1 MAKTR
6 QKGTNCRVILQD
18 RLAGSARFF
27 NAVPNLFSM
36 DRTHTMTKLFY
47 RLAAILSASFALS
60 AHPVMAQDAG
70 YVLRPG
76 DVLQVE
82 VVEDPSLNRSTL
94 VLPNGSITFPQAGT
108 LRAGG
113 RTPDEVRAALTNAL
127 APSFATPPTVYI
139 SVASVGVAAAPVGG
153 GVAAAPVTMS
163 VYVMG
168 EVSAPGEKKVE
179 PDTNLLQFLAQA
191 GALSKFAADKRIELH
206 RKDPK
211 TGADQ
216 VWLFNLKDIG
226 GGAGRISGMTG
237 LAEGDVIVVPQR
249 KLFE

>member
-1 MAKTR
+1 
-6 QKGTNCRVILQD
+6 
-18 RLAGSARFF
+18 
-27 NAVPNLFSM
+27 
-36 DRTHTMTKLFY
+36 MTKLFN
-47 RLAAILSASFALS
+47 RLAALVSVAFALM
-60 AHPVMAQDAG
+60 AHPMAAQDAG

-113 RTPDEVRAALTNAL
+113 RTPDQVRAALTDAL
-127 APSFATPPTVYI
+127 APNFASPPTVYI
-139 SVASVGVAAAPVGG
+139 SVASVGAAAAPAGGG
-153 GVAAAPVTMS
+153 GVAAAPATMD

-168 EVSAPGEKKVE
+168 EVGAPGQKKVA

-206 RKDPK
+206 RKNAK
-211 TGADQ
+211 TGADE
-216 VWLFNLKDIG
+216 VWLFSMKQVG
-226 GGAGRISGMTG
+226 GGAGRISGMTQ
-237 LAEGDVIVVPQR
+237 LTDGDVIVVPQR

>member
-1 MAKTR
+1 
-6 QKGTNCRVILQD
+6 
-18 RLAGSARFF
+18 
-27 NAVPNLFSM
+27 
-36 DRTHTMTKLFY
+36 MTKLFY
-47 RLAAILSASFALS
+47 RLAAFLSVAFALM
-60 AHPVMAQDAG
+60 AHPMAAQDAG

-113 RTPDEVRAALTNAL
+113 RTPDQVRAALTDAL
-127 APSFATPPTVYI
+127 APNFASPPTVYI
-139 SVASVGVAAAPVGG
+139 SVASVGTAAAPAVGG
-153 GVAAAPVTMS
+153 GVAAAPATMS

-168 EVSAPGEKKVE
+168 EVSAPGQKKVE

-206 RKDPK
+206 RKNAK
-211 TGADQ
+211 TGADE
-216 VWLFNLKDIG
+216 VWLFSLKQVG
-226 GGAGRISGMTG
+226 GGTGRISGMTQ
-237 LAEGDVIVVPQR
+237 LSDGDVIVVPQR

>member
-1 MAKTR
+1 
-6 QKGTNCRVILQD
+6 
-18 RLAGSARFF
+18 
-27 NAVPNLFSM
+27 
-36 DRTHTMTKLFY
+36 MTKLFY
-47 RLAAILSASFALS
+47 SLAAFVSVAFALM
-60 AHPVMAQDAG
+60 AHPVSAQDAG
-70 YVLRPG
+70 YLLRPG

-113 RTPDEVRAALTNAL
+113 KTPDQVRAALTDAL
-127 APSFATPPTVYI
+127 APSFAAPPTVYI
-139 SVASVGVAAAPVGG
+139 SVASVGAATAPAGGAAVAADPA
-153 GVAAAPVTMS
+153 TMS

-168 EVSAPGEKKVE
+168 EVGAPGQKKVE

-206 RKDPK
+206 RKNPK
-211 TGADQ
+211 TGADE
-216 VWLFNLKDIG
+216 VWLFSMKQVG
-226 GGAGRISGMTG
+226 GGAGRISGMTQ
-237 LAEGDVIVVPQR
+237 LADGDVIVVPQR

>member
-1 MAKTR
+1 
-6 QKGTNCRVILQD
+6 
-18 RLAGSARFF
+18 
-27 NAVPNLFSM
+27 
-36 DRTHTMTKLFY
+36 MTKLFY
-47 RLAAILSASFALS
+47 RLAALVTAAFALM
-60 AHPVMAQDAG
+60 AHPVSAQDAG
-70 YVLRPG
+70 YLLRPG

-113 RTPDEVRAALTNAL
+113 RTPDQVRAALTDAL
-127 APSFATPPTVYI
+127 APSFAAPPTVYI
-139 SVASVGVAAAPVGG
+139 SVASVGAATAAPAAGG
-153 GVAAAPVTMS
+153 GVAADPATMS

-168 EVSAPGEKKVE
+168 EVGAPGQKKVE

-206 RKDPK
+206 RKNAK
-211 TGADQ
+211 TGADE
-216 VWLFNLKDIG
+216 VWLFSMKQVG
-226 GGAGRISGMTG
+226 GGQGRISGMTQ
-237 LAEGDVIVVPQR
+237 LADGDVIVVPQR

>member
-1 MAKTR
+1 
-6 QKGTNCRVILQD
+6 
-18 RLAGSARFF
+18 
-27 NAVPNLFSM
+27 
-36 DRTHTMTKLFY
+36 MTKLFY
-47 RLAAILSASFALS
+47 RLAAFLSVAVALM
-60 AHPVMAQDAG
+60 AHPVSAQDAG
-70 YVLRPG
+70 YLLRPG

-113 RTPDEVRAALTNAL
+113 KTPDQVRAALTDAL
-127 APSFATPPTVYI
+127 APSFAAPPTVYI
-139 SVASVGVAAAPVGG
+139 SVASVGAAAAPAAGG
-153 GVAAAPVTMS
+153 SVAAEPVTMS

-168 EVSAPGEKKVE
+168 EVGAPGQKKVE

-206 RKDPK
+206 RKNAK
-211 TGADQ
+211 TGADE
-216 VWLFNLKDIG
+216 VWLFSMKQVG
-226 GGAGRISGMTG
+226 GGTGRISGMTQ
-237 LAEGDVIVVPQR
+237 LADGDVIVVPQR

>member
-1 MAKTR
+1 
-6 QKGTNCRVILQD
+6 
-18 RLAGSARFF
+18 
-27 NAVPNLFSM
+27 
-36 DRTHTMTKLFY
+36 MTKLFY
-47 RLAAILSASFALS
+47 RLAAFLSVAFALM
-60 AHPVMAQDAG
+60 AQPMAAQDAG

-113 RTPDEVRAALTNAL
+113 RTPDQVRAALTDAL
-127 APSFATPPTVYI
+127 APNFAAPPTVYI
-139 SVASVGVAAAPVGG
+139 SVASVGAATAPAGGAPVAADPA
-153 GVAAAPVTMS
+153 TMS

-168 EVSAPGEKKVE
+168 EVGAPGQKKVE

-206 RKDPK
+206 RKNPK
-211 TGADQ
+211 TGADE
-216 VWLFNLKDIG
+216 VWLFSMKQVG
-226 GGAGRISGMTG
+226 GGQGRISGMTQ
-237 LAEGDVIVVPQR
+237 LADGDVIVVPQR

>member
-1 MAKTR
+1 
-6 QKGTNCRVILQD
+6 
-18 RLAGSARFF
+18 
-27 NAVPNLFSM
+27 
-36 DRTHTMTKLFY
+36 MTKLFY
-47 RLAAILSASFALS
+47 RLAAFLSVAFALM
-60 AHPVMAQDAG
+60 AHPLAAQDAG

-82 VVEDPSLNRSTL
+82 VIEDPSLNRSTL

-113 RTPDEVRAALTNAL
+113 QTPDQVRAALTQAL
-127 APSFATPPTVYI
+127 APGFASPPTVYV
-139 SVASVGVAAAPVGG
+139 SVASVGAPVAAVGG
-153 GVAAAPVTMS
+153 GVATAPATMN

-168 EVSAPGEKKVE
+168 EISAPGQKKVE

-211 TGADQ
+211 SGADK
-216 VWLFNLKDIG
+216 VWLFNLKQVG
-226 GGAGRISGMTG
+226 GGADRISGMTQ
-237 LAEGDVIVVPQR
+237 LSDGDVIVVPQR